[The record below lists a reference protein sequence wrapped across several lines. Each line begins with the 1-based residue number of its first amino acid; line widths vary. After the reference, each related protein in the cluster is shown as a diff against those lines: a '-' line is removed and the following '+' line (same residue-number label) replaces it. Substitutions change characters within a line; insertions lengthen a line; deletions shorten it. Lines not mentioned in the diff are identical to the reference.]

1 MHGPDGRPKEPEG
14 QGSNCWDVATR
25 EGERTFGFE
34 KFSSHGFFR
43 EVNRWLVEHVGIRP
57 GDTVVDLG
65 CGPGAVTELILEH
78 VDPKAG
84 AVVYAID
91 PSPSALEAARRRI
104 RSAVVRFL
112 EGTAERLTQLVPAAD
127 VVLFCNAIHLI
138 QDKLAVVREA
148 AAVLRP
154 RGAFAFNT
162 TFFEGAYP
170 PETLRFYKLWMLR
183 AVRHLKERGLEVAR
197 GVKATAMRWLSPS
210 EYEALLRGHGFEDV
224 QVHLHRQELSCQSL
238 EDISEFSLFIEGA
251 LPGVPLEEACEAL
264 KVGVRQAFQ
273 ELALATVPR
282 NWLQVIARRAGG

>member
-1 MHGPDGRPKEPEG
+1 M
-14 QGSNCWDVATR
+14 ATQ

-34 KFSSHGFFR
+34 KFSAHGFFR

-65 CGPGAVTELILEH
+65 CGPGAVTELILPH
-78 VDPKAG
+78 VDPEAG
-84 AVVYAID
+84 GVVYAID
-91 PSPSALEAARRRI
+91 PSPSALEVARQRI

-112 EGTAERLTQLVPAAD
+112 EGTAERLSQLVPRAD
-127 VVLFCNAIHLI
+127 VVLFCNAIHLV

-148 AAVLRP
+148 LAVLRP
-154 RGAFAFNT
+154 GGAFAFNT

-183 AVRHLKERGLEVAR
+183 AVRHLKERGFEVAR
-197 GVKATAMRWLSPS
+197 GVKATAMRWLSPD
-210 EYEALLRGHGFEDV
+210 EYGALLRTSGFRDV
-224 QVHLHRQELSCQSL
+224 RVYLQRQELSCESL

-264 KVGVRQAFQ
+264 KLGVRQAFQ

-282 NWLQVIARRAGG
+282 NWLQVIARRGAPEPAATDPGRGS

>member
-1 MHGPDGRPKEPEG
+1 MRQAGD
-14 QGSNCWDVATR
+14 
-25 EGERTFGFE
+25 ERTFGFE

-78 VDPKAG
+78 VSPQSG

-91 PSPSALEAARRRI
+91 PSPSALDAARQRI

-112 EGTAERLTQLVPAAD
+112 EGTAERLSQLVPAAD
-127 VVLFCNAIHLI
+127 VVLFCNAIHLV
-138 QDKLAVVREA
+138 QDKVQVVREA
-148 AAVLRP
+148 LAVLRP
-154 RGAFAFNT
+154 GGVFGFNT

-197 GVKATAMRWLSPS
+197 GVKATAMRWLSPE
-210 EYEALLRGHGFEDV
+210 EYEKLLRANGFGDV
-224 QVHLHRQELSCQSL
+224 RVHLQRQELSCQSL

-251 LPGVPLEEACEAL
+251 LPGVPLHEACEAL
-264 KVGVRQAFQ
+264 KLGVRQAFQ

-282 NWLQVIARRAGG
+282 NWLQVIARSGTR